1 MLAKRIVPC
10 LDIHDGRVV
19 KGVQFVDLVDAGD
32 PVEQARFYD
41 ASGADEVV
49 FLDITATHEGRA
61 TLYDTIRRAAD
72 EVFIPLTV
80 GGGVRAVEDV
90 RQLLEAGADKVA
102 INSAALRDP
111 DLLTR
116 AADAFGAQCVVLAID
131 AKRTGETASGWE
143 VFTHGGRKPTGRD
156 AVAWAAEGIRLGA
169 GELLVT
175 SMDRDGT
182 KVGYDLDLLRA
193 LDAVVD
199 VPVIASGGAGTL
211 DHLVDGLTVGRADAV
226 LAASMFHF
234 REVTVAEAKAHLAEA
249 GVPVRPVV
257 P

>member
-41 ASGADEVV
+41 ASGADELV
-49 FLDITATHEGRA
+49 FLDITATHEDRSA
-61 TLYDTIRRAAD
+61 IIDVIRRAAD

-80 GGGVRAVEDV
+80 GGGVRSVEDV
-90 RQLLEAGADKVA
+90 RTFLEAGADKVS

-116 AADAFGAQCVVLAID
+116 AAETFGSQCVVLAID
-131 AKRTGETASGWE
+131 AKRTGDTESGWE
-143 VFTHGGRKPTGRD
+143 VFTHGGRRATGRD
-156 AVAWAAEGIRLGA
+156 AVAWAVEGARLGA

-182 KVGYDLDLLRA
+182 KAGYDLDLLRA
-193 LDAVVD
+193 LDDAVD

-211 DHLVDGLTVGRADAV
+211 SDLEDGLVHGRADAV

-234 REVTVAEAKAHLAEA
+234 RETTVAEAKAHLEAA
-249 GVPVRPVV
+249 GVRVRPVET
-257 P
+257 

>member
-49 FLDITATHEGRA
+49 FLDISATHEGRA
-61 TLYDTIRRAAD
+61 TLVDIIRRAAD

-90 RQLLEAGADKVA
+90 RRLLEAGADKVA
-102 INSAALRDP
+102 INSAALADP

-131 AKRTGETASGWE
+131 AKRTGDTPSGWE

-156 AVAWAAEGIRLGA
+156 AVAWAAEGVRLGA

-182 KVGYDLDLLRA
+182 KAGYDLALLRA
-193 LDAVVD
+193 LDEAVD

-211 DHLVDGLTVGRADAV
+211 DHLAEGLTEGRADAV

-234 REVTVAEAKAHLAEA
+234 RETTVAEAKAHLAAA
-249 GVPVRPVV
+249 GVPIRPVDA
-257 P
+257 

>member
-1 MLAKRIVPC
+1 MLAKRIIPC
-10 LDIHDGRVV
+10 LDLHDGRVV

-32 PVEQARFYD
+32 PVEQAQFYD
-41 ASGADEVV
+41 QSGADEVV
-49 FLDITATHEGRA
+49 FLDISATHQGRA

-72 EVFIPLTV
+72 QVFIPLTV

-90 RQLLEAGADKVA
+90 RALLDAGADKVA
-102 INSAALRDP
+102 INSAALSDP

-116 AADAFGAQCVVLAID
+116 AADAFGSQCVVLAID

-143 VFTHGGRKPTGRD
+143 VFTHGGRRATGRD
-156 AVAWAAEGIRLGA
+156 AVAWAAEGVRLGA

-182 KVGYDLDLLRA
+182 RDGYDLDLLRA
-193 LDAVVD
+193 LDDAVD

-211 DHLVDGLTVGRADAV
+211 DHLRDGLD
-226 LAASMFHF
+226 
-234 REVTVAEAKAHLAEA
+234 
-249 GVPVRPVV
+249 
-257 P
+257 

>member
-10 LDIHDGRVV
+10 LDLHDGRVV

-41 ASGADEVV
+41 ASGADELV
-49 FLDITATHEGRA
+49 FLDISATHEGRDA
-61 TLYDTIRRAAD
+61 LYDVIRRAAD

-80 GGGVRAVEDV
+80 GGGVRSVEDV
-90 RQLLEAGADKVA
+90 RAFLEAGADKVS

-116 AADAFGAQCVVLAID
+116 ASRTFGAQCVVLAID
-131 AKRTGETASGWE
+131 AKRTGDTASGWE
-143 VFTHGGRKPTGRD
+143 VFTHGGRRATGRD
-156 AVAWAAEGIRLGA
+156 ALEWAVEGTRRGA

-182 KVGYDLDLLRA
+182 KEGYDLDLLRA
-193 LDAVVD
+193 LDEAVD

-211 DHLVDGLTVGRADAV
+211 GHLADGLTTGRADAV

-234 REVTVAEAKAHLAEA
+234 RETTVAEAKVFLEDA
-249 GVPVRPVV
+249 GVRVRPVQA
-257 P
+257 

>member
-49 FLDITATHEGRA
+49 FLDISATHEGRA
-61 TLYDTIRRAAD
+61 TLVDIIRRAAD

-90 RQLLEAGADKVA
+90 RRLLEAGADKVA
-102 INSAALRDP
+102 INSAALADP

-131 AKRTGETASGWE
+131 AKQTGATPSGWE

-156 AVAWAAEGIRLGA
+156 AVAWAAEGVRLGA

-182 KVGYDLDLLRA
+182 KAGYDLDLLRA
-193 LDAVVD
+193 LDEAVD

-211 DHLVDGLTVGRADAV
+211 DHLAEGLTEGRADAV

-234 REVTVAEAKAHLAEA
+234 RETTVAEAKAHLAAA
-249 GVPVRPVV
+249 GVPIRPVDA
-257 P
+257 

>member
-1 MLAKRIVPC
+1 MLAKRIIPC
-10 LDIHDGRVV
+10 LDLHDGRVV

-32 PVEQARFYD
+32 PVDQARFYD

-49 FLDITATHEGRA
+49 FLDISATHEGRSA
-61 TLYDTIRRAAD
+61 LYDVIRRAAD

-80 GGGVRAVEDV
+80 GGGVGSVDDV
-90 RQLLEAGADKVA
+90 RALLDAGADKVS

-111 DLLTR
+111 DLLAR
-116 AADAFGAQCVVLAID
+116 AADAFGSQCVVLAID
-131 AKRTGETASGWE
+131 AKRTDATASGWE
-143 VFTHGGRKPTGRD
+143 VFTHGGRRATGID
-156 AVAWAAEGIRLGA
+156 AIEWAAEGVRLGA

-182 KVGYDLDLLRA
+182 KAGYDLALLQA
-193 LDAVVD
+193 LDRAVD

-211 DHLVDGLTVGRADAV
+211 DDLAEGLTTGRADAV

-234 REVTVAEAKAHLAEA
+234 RETTVAEAKAHLAEA
-249 GVPVRPVV
+249 GVTVRPVEA
-257 P
+257 

>member
-1 MLAKRIVPC
+1 MLAKRIIPC
-10 LDIHDGRVV
+10 LDLHDGRVV

-49 FLDITATHEGRA
+49 FLDISATHEGRA
-61 TLYDTIRRAAD
+61 TLLDTVRRAAD

-80 GGGVRAVEDV
+80 GGGVRTVDDV
-90 RQLLEAGADKVA
+90 RQLLDAGADKVA
-102 INSAALRDP
+102 INSAALADP
-111 DLLTR
+111 GLLTR

-131 AKRTGETASGWE
+131 AKRTGETTSGWE
-143 VFTHGGRKPTGRD
+143 VFTHGGRRPTGRD
-156 AVAWAAEGIRLGA
+156 AVAWAAEGVARGA

-182 KVGYDLDLLRA
+182 KAGYDLDLLRS
-193 LDAVVD
+193 LDDAVD
-199 VPVIASGGAGTL
+199 VPVIASGGAGSL
-211 DHLVDGLTVGRADAV
+211 DDLAEGLTRGRADAV

-234 REVTVAEAKAHLAEA
+234 RETTVAEAKAHLAAA
-249 GVPVRPVV
+249 GVAVRPV
-257 P
+257 

>member
-1 MLAKRIVPC
+1 MLAKRIIPC
-10 LDIHDGRVV
+10 LDLHDGRVV

-41 ASGADEVV
+41 QSGADEVV
-49 FLDITATHEGRA
+49 FLDISATHQGRA

-72 EVFIPLTV
+72 QVFIPLTV

-90 RQLLEAGADKVA
+90 RALLDAGADKVA
-102 INSAALRDP
+102 INSAALADP

-116 AADAFGAQCVVLAID
+116 AADAFGSQCVVLAID

-143 VFTHGGRKPTGRD
+143 VFTHGGRRATGRD
-156 AVAWAAEGIRLGA
+156 AVAWAAEGVRLGA

-182 KVGYDLDLLRA
+182 RDGYDLALLRA
-193 LDAVVD
+193 LDDAVD

-211 DHLVDGLTVGRADAV
+211 DHLRDGLTEGRADAV

-234 REVTVAEAKAHLAEA
+234 REVTVAQAKEHLLAA
-249 GVPVRPVV
+249 GVAIRPVDA
-257 P
+257 

>member
-156 AVAWAAEGIRLGA
+156 AVAWAAEGVRLGA

-249 GVPVRPVV
+249 GVPVRPVA

>member
-80 GGGVRAVEDV
+80 GGGVRTVEDV
-90 RQLLEAGADKVA
+90 RRLLEAGADKVA
-102 INSAALRDP
+102 INSAALADP

-131 AKRTGETASGWE
+131 AKRTDTTASGWE

-156 AVAWAAEGIRLGA
+156 ALAWAAEGVRLGA

-182 KVGYDLDLLRA
+182 KIGYDLDLLCA
-193 LDAVVD
+193 LDDTVD

-211 DHLVDGLTVGRADAV
+211 DHLAEGLTDGRADAV

-234 REVTVAEAKAHLAEA
+234 REVTVAEAKAHLAAA
-249 GVPVRPVV
+249 GVPVRPVAS
-257 P
+257 